1 MKEGIDMGKITSEQI
16 DKWIKIVKIGAELE
30 TEVLKH
36 PDIIKRERVSYD
48 DIKTISDELWKLQ
61 DFLEKS
67 KVDYRFQPPN
77 YIARLLHKTVTIEL
91 NNGEDVEGV
100 VDGFNNYE
108 IRIKTDTEDLLIQKH
123 AIVYIKGDLAGRIK
137 PKKKAIRKS
146 YKARVLCKQ
155 TQKRKR

>member
-1 MKEGIDMGKITSEQI
+1 MGKITSEQI

-30 TEVLKH
+30 TELLKH

-48 DIKTISDELWKLQ
+48 DIKTISDELLKLQ
-61 DFLEKS
+61 EFLELLKLHGFLEKS

-77 YIARLLHKTVTIEL
+77 YIARLLHRSVIINL
-91 NNGEDVEGV
+91 IDGEEVEGV

-123 AIVYIKGDLAGRIK
+123 AIVYIKGDFSRQDKA
-137 PKKKAIRKS
+137 KKESGEI
-146 YKARVLCKQ
+146 
-155 TQKRKR
+155 T